1 MQQLAKYSNKSKIYT
16 IFNDT
21 YDKSRNTDDDDTT
34 TLGKKLLVENDHKWG
49 QTFFRTVERTLL
61 LSRFLCVARKIILL

>member
-16 IFNDT
+16 TFDDT

-61 LSRFLCVARKIILL
+61 LTRFSYITRKILL